1 MEKVATPTAME
12 LHQQAKLLAP
22 EAPGLNIASHLSK
35 PNRRVIAVERHDVNA
50 NELASDPTARF
61 VWIKGRDVSL
71 RTSSSLYF
79 EHIGLE
85 LTSVPENHGR
95 QDLLSISGTVSC

>member
-1 MEKVATPTAME
+1 ME
-12 LHQQAKLLAP
+12 LHQQAKRLAP

-35 PNRRVIAVERHDVNA
+35 PNRRVIAVERHDIDA

-71 RTSSSLYF
+71 RTPPSLCF
-79 EHIGLE
+79 ELVGLQ
-85 LTSVPENHGR
+85 LISVPENHR
-95 QDLLSISGTVSC
+95 R